1 MLKKPSSVA
10 DQQLVAIRVDIAG
23 QRAADRVR
31 AEAVWMLRVAIDDA
45 DAQRAH
51 VARPH
56 ATPVGVD
63 DVSAEIGIVG
73 GHRSLVASHPDVA
86 AEQSAV
92 VVTASPTPPSG
103 VLPG

>member
-1 MLKKPSSVA
+1 MLKKPSSGA
-10 DQQLVAIRVDIAG
+10 DQELVAIRVDIAG

-45 DAQRAH
+45 DAQRVH

-56 ATPVGVD
+56 ATPLGVD
-63 DVSAEIGIVG
+63 DVAADVGIIG
-73 GHRSLVASHPDVA
+73 GHRSLVESHPDVA
-86 AEQSAV
+86 AVQAATT
-92 VVTASPTPPSG
+92 VTASPAPPSG